1 MKIVNFDNKVG
12 TYILPNGYKQL
23 VNGKSIEQQL
33 SYLRVSSLGDLIY
46 YEKDFTLRKEFVNC
60 YKVEQEE
67 LVESI
72 IVDDNIVVGVNIK
85 TSYGI
90 LALFVEQ
97 GLIINDD
104 MQRRFLFIV
113 PEDFKN

>member
-1 MKIVNFDNKVG
+1 MNTVNYDKKVG

-33 SYLRVSSLGDLIY
+33 SYLRISSLGDLIY
-46 YEKDFTLRKEFVNC
+46 YEKDFTLRKQFENC

-85 TSYGI
+85 TSYGV
-90 LALFVEQ
+90 LALFIEQ